1 MELVNASKLETPT
14 KGFLGSLSRYCSA
27 RPEILFPVSYLS
39 NQQFTID
46 KIVYTT
52 ILGTAIC
59 VLVDAKNIGVKR
71 GLVSGLGNTGPWA
84 WFFAVLLF
92 WIVGF
97 PAYLYYRGKFKLA
110 VAAASVT
117 VNDLPIK
124 GVGGQSEGWAIKDL
138 ERLASLKER
147 GFITDSEFEDR
158 KKQILGL

>member
-1 MELVNASKLETPT
+1 MELVNASNLETPT

-27 RPEILFPVSYLS
+27 RPEILFPVSYLN
-39 NQQFTID
+39 NQQFSID
-46 KIVYTT
+46 KLMYAI
-52 ILGTAIC
+52 IFGTAIC
-59 VLVDAKNIGVKR
+59 VLIDAKNIEVKK
-71 GLVSGLGNTGPWA
+71 GLVSGFGNMGPWA

-97 PAYLYYRGKFKLA
+97 PVYLYYRGKYKLA
-110 VAAASVT
+110 IAATSAP
-117 VNDLPIK
+117 VNSLPTN
-124 GVGGQSEGWAIKDL
+124 GRGGQSEGWAIKDL